1 MYYYRT
7 FDLPWSVSTEVE
19 QRFRKILLNT
29 LALFLVLSLVIPWLP
44 TPDRDIDALDEI
56 PERFAKLILERPAP
70 PPPPPPQQIE
80 PEPEPEPEPEQ
91 VVEVEPE
98 PEPIIPEPQPEPEP
112 IDTTEQARENA
123 AMAGLL
129 PFVEDLADLRDSDA
143 LDSVMDND
151 VLSNAVVASAR
162 SERSLITSSAGRASG
177 GINTASL
184 SRGTGGGSL
193 SGRSTTRVSAP
204 TATTDQGG
212 GARRSGRSNKAS
224 RSREEIELIFDKN
237 KGAIYALYNRALRR
251 NPLLQ
256 GKVVLKLTIAPSGQ
270 VTACEILS
278 SELEDPELERK
289 LVQRVK
295 LFRFNAKDVEVVTT
309 TKPIDFFP
317 A

>member
-162 SERSLITSSAGRASG
+162 SEFVR
-177 GINTASL
+177 
-184 SRGTGGGSL
+184 
-193 SGRSTTRVSAP
+193 
-204 TATTDQGG
+204 
-212 GARRSGRSNKAS
+212 
-224 RSREEIELIFDKN
+224 
-237 KGAIYALYNRALRR
+237 
-251 NPLLQ
+251 
-256 GKVVLKLTIAPSGQ
+256 
-270 VTACEILS
+270 
-278 SELEDPELERK
+278 
-289 LVQRVK
+289 
-295 LFRFNAKDVEVVTT
+295 
-309 TKPIDFFP
+309 
-317 A
+317 